1 MNLGGHG
8 RADWENMTRL
18 NPLLHEPSE
27 LPVMKTS
34 PEQLTKGFASGSLSK
49 TLTNGVAFGALG
61 TGPLSRAAP
70 PPFCSAP
77 AVKALSSRYLRK
89 ASCNTNAPFVRR
101 SLSNA
106 RCSTLPHRMRSP
118 FSLNESP
125 PMSKSPCP
133 DTRCPLADSSS
144 PVYRDPTWRA
154 LCASYQQCAFVA
166 GHPDFD
172 CSSHII

>member
-34 PEQLTKGFASGSLSK
+34 PEQLTKGFASASLSK
-49 TLTNGVAFGALG
+49 TLTNGVAFGALS

-70 PPFCSAP
+70 PPFCPQPLGPKRHCRRHWSARSPEWWRSPTPTDGVDPLVIKSTWISAP
-77 AVKALSSRYLRK
+77 AAKALSSRYSRK

-106 RCSTLPHRMRSP
+106 QCFT
-118 FSLNESP
+118 
-125 PMSKSPCP
+125 
-133 DTRCPLADSSS
+133 
-144 PVYRDPTWRA
+144 YRIGCVR
-154 LCASYQQCAFVA
+154 LFHSIKVLL
-166 GHPDFD
+166 
-172 CSSHII
+172 